1 MKLVSRFALLLMVFA
16 TLLAAGCSEKEKAL
30 VTAVKDGNT
39 AQVQSLLDQGEN
51 PNLKAKDGKT
61 VLMLAA
67 YQGHTDIA
75 KLLIDKGADVN
86 AKDSDGK
93 TALMYAAQQG
103 NIDVAK
109 LLLENGADIN
119 AVDNN
124 GKTALQIAQD
134 NNQTKMVEFLKNWD
148 KPVPKPETPAPVTPA
163 PVTVSNEQ
171 LSSVYFDFDQSSL
184 RDDQVGV
191 MNDNLKLLKEN
202 GKMYVVVIGHADQ
215 WGDRDY
221 NQALS
226 ERRAETIKK
235 FFVDNGIA
243 ADRIVVYAFGE
254 DHPLKKGQ
262 DSASWRAN
270 RRVDVLRWDSA
281 LSKEQVLTIT
291 IKE

>member
-1 MKLVSRFALLLMVFA
+1 MKLVSKFALLLAVFA
-16 TLLAAGCSEKEKAL
+16 MLLVSGCSEKEKAL

-39 AQVQSLLDQGEN
+39 TQVQSLLDQGED

-67 YQGHTDIA
+67 YQGHTDVA
-75 KLLIDKGADVN
+75 KILIDKGADVN
-86 AKDSDGK
+86 AKDKDGK

-103 NIDVAK
+103 YIDVAR

-134 NNQTKMVEFLKNWD
+134 NNQTKMVEFLKNWG
-148 KPVPKPETPAPVTPA
+148 KKSTPAPEAPA
-163 PVTVSNEQ
+163 PVTVSSKQ
-171 LSSVYFDFDQSSL
+171 LSSVYFDFDQAAL
-184 RDDQVGV
+184 RADQAGV

-202 GKMYVVVIGHADQ
+202 NKMYVIVIGHADQ

-221 NQALS
+221 NQSLS
-226 ERRAETIKK
+226 ERRAQTIKK
-235 FFVDNGIA
+235 YFVDNGIA
-243 ADRIVVYAFGE
+243 ADRVVVYAFGE

-262 DSASWRAN
+262 DSASWSAN
-270 RRVDVLRWDSA
+270 RRVDVLKSDNV

-291 IKE
+291 IKD